1 MISGHSERA
10 VRQPRRLPKVTDEQ
24 SDTTDLRVS
33 DQPGPAEEVGRPR
46 LVVLCGP
53 SGVGKTSVVAQSR
66 ELLPELYVSI
76 SVTTR
81 RPRPGEREGEHYRFV
96 DDRTFDELLA
106 NGQLLE
112 HAEYAGNRYGTPRG
126 PIEEALRTGR
136 PALLEIELQG
146 ARQVKAAIPDARLV
160 MLAPPS
166 WAELVDRLTSRGT
179 EPDDVMARRLR
190 VAREEL
196 SAAGEFDETIVN
208 ADVRDAA
215 ARLVALLVGQC

>member
-1 MISGHSERA
+1 M
-10 VRQPRRLPKVTDEQ
+10 TDEQ
-24 SDTTDLRVS
+24 NETTDLRVS

-53 SGVGKTSVVAQSR
+53 SGVGKTSVVTQCR

-81 RPRPGEREGEHYRFV
+81 RPRPGERDGEHYQFL
-96 DDRTFDELLA
+96 DEGAFDELLA
-106 NGQLLE
+106 AGQLLE

-126 PIEEALRTGR
+126 PVEEALRTGR

-146 ARQVKAAIPDARLV
+146 ARQVKATIPDARLV
-160 MLAPPS
+160 LLAPPS
-166 WAELVDRLTSRGT
+166 WSELVERLTSRGT
-179 EPDDVMARRLR
+179 EPDDVLARRLQ

-196 SAAGEFDETIVN
+196 GAAGEFDETIVN
-208 ADVRDAA
+208 DNVREAA
-215 ARLVALLVGQC
+215 ARLVALLIGQC